1 MMYFVDVG
9 RVKLKNKTKMPVSR
23 GKYYEWENVKTV
35 PAELLSFTCKTN
47 TLKSNSARA
56 SHLDFI
62 SSVLLTLDVL

>member
-1 MMYFVDVG
+1 
-9 RVKLKNKTKMPVSR
+9 MPVSR